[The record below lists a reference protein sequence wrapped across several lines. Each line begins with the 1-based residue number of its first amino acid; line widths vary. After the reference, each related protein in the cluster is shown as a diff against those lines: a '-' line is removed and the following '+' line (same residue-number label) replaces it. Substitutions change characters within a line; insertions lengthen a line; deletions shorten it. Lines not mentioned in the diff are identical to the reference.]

1 LILTVAWA
9 GLRSSRHL
17 FLIILKKIPIFCRF
31 EMFKLAGEG
40 EDSCRK
46 SKPIVLQPNV
56 LKEPEPEN
64 LSTENH
70 APAIS

>member
-1 LILTVAWA
+1 VGRPSKLTP
-9 GLRSSRHL
+9 SIFNYS
-17 FLIILKKIPIFCRF
+17 KKIPTFCRF

-40 EDSCRK
+40 ENSCRK
-46 SKPIVLQPNV
+46 LKPTVLQPNV